1 MGEAEVLVADK
12 GYARGVSAPV
22 PAWAAAQAGILRIML
37 SAQPRRSEMP
47 RTAAL
52 SARSSRTSTAS
63 AAYLGCTTRTNR
75 VGGRSGNARNVAD
88 PGLFFHH
95 AANGYALVFRPSS
108 CDRISGDGRK
118 KMESPMRMFI
128 VFAVAIA
135 IVATGYAVRS
145 AIYQSPTVARLLTV
159 AAPAANTMSPHEIH
173 LNYKGMKDLPV
184 HDSNNAH

>member
-1 MGEAEVLVADK
+1 MGEAEVLVADT

-52 SARSSRTSTAS
+52 TARSSRTSTAS
-63 AAYLGCTTRTNR
+63 AAYLGCTTRTN
-75 VGGRSGNARNVAD
+75 
-88 PGLFFHH
+88 

-159 AAPAANTMSPHEIH
+159 ATPAANTMSPNEIH
-173 LNYKGMKDLPV
+173 LNYKGMKDLSV